1 MSGTLGRTW
10 ASMKR
15 ESYDFKKAG
24 TIWRSKCHVYVDSGP
39 AGTVL
44 LPLIILAKLAR
55 ILPCNN
61 PSQVGM
67 NL

>member
-39 AGTVL
+39 AGTAL
-44 LPLIILAKLAR
+44 LPIIILAKLAR
-55 ILPCNN
+55 L
-61 PSQVGM
+61 
-67 NL
+67 L